1 MKRIC
6 VVVAALAVTLSAA
19 AQSKSFTLGKWV
31 EVQNAIL
38 KELNRSYVDSL
49 EVGRIER
56 EGIDAMLEALDPYTV
71 YVPEEEQE
79 DFQMMLSNTYGGIG
93 AIIYKPD
100 VNGNVIINEP
110 YAGSPAAKAGLQCG
124 DEIESIDGTST
135 HGLTSAESSER
146 MRGKPGTTVV
156 FKVKKLRAGKD
167 WKAGETIDVP
177 VTRERIVLPSL
188 AYTGMLNEKDGYIL
202 LDKFTDGVGQGIRD
216 AYHQLKEQGM
226 QRLVLDLRGNGG
238 GVLHEAVNI
247 VSLFVPKGS
256 VVVTAKGRGPGAD
269 ATYKTSTD
277 PIDTQIPI
285 LVLVD
290 GGSAS
295 ASEIVSGALQDYD
308 RATIAGTR
316 TYGKGLVQSIRPLPY
331 NGQLKVTTAKYY
343 TPSGRCVQAI
353 DYSNRKEDGSV
364 GYIPDSLTHSFTTA
378 HGRTVKDGGGIT
390 PDFEVKA
397 HRYSRLTYSLVYSGI
412 LEEYALEF
420 VKKHESIPPVEDFH
434 FQDYEDFI
442 AFAADKNFDYR
453 SSAHA
458 LYDQM
463 KKELEEDGL
472 TEAMSGELE
481 ALRKSLEMDKETFLR
496 LKKDEI
502 IPFIEEEIA
511 VRYYFQEAGVKVR
524 IRYDEQLHKA
534 LEVPAISI

>member
-1 MKRIC
+1 MKRIF
-6 VVVAALAVTLSAA
+6 VVLAALAVTLGAA

-31 EVQNAIL
+31 EVRNAIL

-79 DFQMMLSNTYGGIG
+79 SFQMMMSNTYGGIG
-93 AIIYKPD
+93 AVIYKSD

-110 YAGSPAAKAGLQCG
+110 YAGSPAARAGLRCG
-124 DEIESIDGTST
+124 DEIETIDGVST
-135 HGLTSAESSER
+135 HGLTSQESSDR

-156 FKVKKLRAGKD
+156 FRVKKLRASDG
-167 WKAGETIDVP
+167 WKAGETIEVP
-177 VTRERIVLPSL
+177 VVRERIVLPSIS
-188 AYTGMLNEKDGYIL
+188 YVGMLNDKDGYIL

-216 AYHQLKEQGM
+216 AYYKLKGQGM

-238 GVLHEAVNI
+238 GVMHEAVNI

-256 VVVTAKGRGPGAD
+256 VVVTAKGRGAGSE
-269 ATYKTSTD
+269 ATYKTTTD

-364 GYIPDSLTHSFTTA
+364 GHIPDSLTHSFTTA

-397 HRYSRLTYSLVYSGI
+397 HKYSRLTYSLVYSGI
-412 LEEYALEF
+412 LEEYALGY
-420 VKKHESIPPVEDFH
+420 VKKHESIPPVADFH
-434 FQDYEDFI
+434 FTDYEDFI
-442 AFAADKNFDYR
+442 AFAKDKTFDYR
-453 SSAHA
+453 SSARA
-458 LYDQM
+458 LFDEM
-463 KKELEEDGL
+463 KKNLEEDGL
-472 TEAMSGELE
+472 TEAMGSEL
-481 ALRKSLEMDKETFLR
+481 
-496 LKKDEI
+496 
-502 IPFIEEEIA
+502 
-511 VRYYFQEAGVKVR
+511 
-524 IRYDEQLHKA
+524 
-534 LEVPAISI
+534 